1 MADNE
6 KIISKIKKVL
16 ELSKNNPSEEEAL
29 AAALKAQKMMAEYHL
44 SLEDIEGIEDGDDI
58 TEIRVRVGTGNKWKS
73 PLASIISKNF
83 RCKYFYYGKDIIVFY
98 GYKTDA
104 EIAAETFKFLF
115 SFGNKKANQ
124 YYNKYRNEVGG
135 KGLKNAYLMGYVSGI
150 AEVLERQCTALMIV
164 TPIAVE
170 DKYKKL
176 TENFETK
183 TVSMRARNGNVGDHA
198 REEGRITGR
207 NVAQSRSIEEKKEVV

>member
-44 SLEDIEGIEDGDDI
+44 SLEDVEGIENDDDI
-58 TEIRVRVGTGNKWKS
+58 TEIHVNVGTGNKWKS
-73 PLASIISKNF
+73 LLASAVSKNF
-83 RCKYFYYGKDIIVFY
+83 CCKYFYYGRDTIAFF

-115 SFGNKKANQ
+115 SFGNKKATQ
-124 YYNKYRNEVGG
+124 FYNKHKSEYGG
-135 KGLKNAYLMGYVSGI
+135 KGLKNTYLLAFVDGVR
-150 AEVLERQCTALMIV
+150 EVFERQCTALMIV
-164 TPIAVE
+164 TPLAVE
-170 DKYKKL
+170 DKYKKRVEGC
-176 TENFETK
+176 TTRTNSFRT
-183 TVSMRARNGNVGDHA
+183 RGDDIGDLA
-198 REEGRITGR
+198 REEGRRTGKEAAR
-207 NVAQSRSIEEKKEVV
+207 GRSIEQKEVM